1 MITDNKTNF
10 LYLANSLKQKFPD
23 FYSSLSKILRDC
35 NIDFSLLPNTKDVW
49 AVDYM
54 PVQVNSNRYVQFV
67 YNPDYLRMSQKWQK
81 TISNVDAIC
90 DEIGISREHSNIILD
105 GGNVIKNEG
114 TVIMCDKVFRENPR
128 IDRAEL
134 ITQLHE
140 LFEVEKLVFI
150 PQDPED
156 FTGHAD
162 GMVRFI
168 DDKTVIVNNYR
179 EHYRPLFQKE
189 FRASLKKAGLEYI
202 ELTYGPDETSTESA
216 KGLYI
221 NFLEIGNTVI
231 VPTFGIHDLSNRW
244 GIKDECADD
253 ECAVTLLEHLFQ
265 GHNIKVLD
273 CNEIAPHGGLLNCI
287 SWKIMK

>member
-10 LYLANSLKQKFPD
+10 LYLANSLQRKFPD

-35 NIDFSLLPNTKDVW
+35 NIDFSLLPYTKDVW

-90 DEIGISREHSNIILD
+90 DEIGVVREHSNIILD

-114 TVIMCDKVFRENPR
+114 TVIMCDKVFRENPC
-128 IDRAEL
+128 IDRADL
-134 ITQLHE
+134 IIQLHE
-140 LFEVEKLVFI
+140 LFEIEKLVFI

-179 EHYRPLFQKE
+179 EDYRPLFQKE

-221 NFLEIGNTVI
+221 NFLEIGNTII
-231 VPTFGIHDLSNRW
+231 VPTFGIHDFSNRW
-244 GIKDECADD
+244 GIKDECTDD
-253 ECAVTLLEHLFQ
+253 ECAVTLLEHIFQ
-265 GHNIKVLD
+265 NRSIKLID

-287 SWKIMK
+287 SWKIKK